1 MLDSSIAKCGRI
13 AQLVRAPGLH
23 PGCRGFESLCDHDL
37 KKDHARV
44 CKWLKRLAS
53 HASTVRFRG
62 FDSHPVYVTADAVA
76 LIESPTAG
84 AVLPE
89 KLMLRGAK
97 LHFGQK
103 VSWRSRVGDQA
114 LSTSVCLVSSVVELL
129 PCKQS
134 TSVRFRYE
142 ARVEHGSTLPCW
154 RNWQTRRI

>member
-1 MLDSSIAKCGRI
+1 MSG
-13 AQLVRAPGLH
+13 VRVPLR
-23 PGCRGFESLCDHDL
+23 PRSQ
-37 KKDHARV
+37 KDHARV

-103 VSWRSRVGDQA
+103 SRGEVVLEIRHSPRA
-114 LSTSVCLVSSVVELL
+114 FASLV
-129 PCKQS
+129 Q
-134 TSVRFRYE
+134 
-142 ARVEHGSTLPCW
+142 W
-154 RNWQTRRI
+154 

>member
-1 MLDSSIAKCGRI
+1 MSG
-13 AQLVRAPGLH
+13 VRVPLR
-23 PGCRGFESLCDHDL
+23 PRSQ
-37 KKDHARV
+37 KDHARV

-142 ARVEHGSTLPCW
+142 ARVEHCSTLPCW
-154 RNWQTRRI
+154 RNLGRRAGFRLRCLRACGFESHAGYAAKLLW